1 MLRTSTTT
9 LARAMAALRIA
20 PAVVRPTA
28 ARVLAVTPRFYQT
41 TPAVHAAATGAGS
54 EEVPEPPKRPPN
66 SFALFTAD
74 MSAKRPADVRPRD
87 WFKQLKPMW
96 DALSESERGEY
107 RDQYAKLK
115 LAHEVAV
122 AEYEAQFTPEQRAER
137 ERKVAEAAVVKTV
150 KKERAAAK
158 KAGPK
163 RPLNAFQM
171 FMMDQRPNMPADIQ
185 RDMTKVATEASR
197 LWKELP
203 ESGKKEYQA
212 RNREAMRKY
221 MLEVAMG
228 EGQGGAASE

>member
-96 DALSESERGEY
+96 DALSESG
-107 RDQYAKLK
+107 AFSF
-115 LAHEVAV
+115 A
-122 AEYEAQFTPEQRAER
+122 
-137 ERKVAEAAVVKTV
+137 
-150 KKERAAAK
+150 ERAAAK

-228 EGQGGAASE
+228 EGKGGAASE